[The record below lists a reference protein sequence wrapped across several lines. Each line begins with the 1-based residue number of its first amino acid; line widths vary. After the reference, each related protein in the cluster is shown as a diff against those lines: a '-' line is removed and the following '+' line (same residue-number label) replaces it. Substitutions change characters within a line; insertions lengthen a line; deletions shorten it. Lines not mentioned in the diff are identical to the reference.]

1 MKLSLFSSI
10 KSFFSW
16 KFFLSIIFILLYFK
30 LLFSDS
36 FIELN
41 DIPFR
46 KPIIPLV
53 LLKYG
58 FWFFNWFSLL
68 IIFGNFLLFSSLL
81 LLLLFSLS
89 FI

>member
-30 LLFSDS
+30 LLSDES
-36 FIELN
+36 FNELN
-41 DIPFR
+41 DIPFL

-53 LLKYG
+53 LLK
-58 FWFFNWFSLL
+58 
-68 IIFGNFLLFSSLL
+68 
-81 LLLLFSLS
+81 
-89 FI
+89 